1 MKEEEECTIYQKG
14 VVEGMKHS
22 KPSPETAK
30 KLAILETN
38 FENINDD
45 LKEIKTAITRSTIW
59 LITTLFTILIAS
71 FSLAFWLGTWKGS
84 IEEKMNNL
92 QKEHEKTV
100 LELKSTKDS
109 VRGIAKEEVD
119 NFAKRNFDEYYR

>member
-1 MKEEEECTIYQKG
+1 MTDDEKMAIFNKGYEEG
-14 VVEGMKHS
+14 VVHRKS
-22 KPSPETAK
+22 SPDTAR
-30 KLAILETN
+30 KLAVLETN
-38 FENINDD
+38 FSNINDD
-45 LKEIKTAITRSTIW
+45 LKDIKTAITRSTIW

-100 LELKSTKDS
+100 
-109 VRGIAKEEVD
+109 
-119 NFAKRNFDEYYR
+119 